1 MKTRLLVITPGTH
14 NTPLNTD
21 NLLHYLLPFDNTPE
35 TAEPDTTEYSWMVDT
50 ALIHAGDSVHQFT
63 IDALDI
69 EFDQPLPYLKG
80 DLHVLLVYPMHQL
93 PVYDAQVQ
101 IIDIALMHRVSFT
114 DGVMQLPSEWEDF
127 DLQGYSFTVPELADP
142 EYTLQDWLT
151 DAAPG
156 ELIDCGH
163 GPL

>member
-21 NLLHYLLPFDNTPE
+21 NLLHYFLPFDNTPE

-50 ALIHAGDSVHQFT
+50 AHLHAGGAGFDIT

-80 DLHVLLVYPMHQL
+80 DLHVLLLYPMDQL
-93 PVYDAQVQ
+93 PLHEVQQQ
-101 IIDIALMHRVSFT
+101 IIEVATQYRVSPIE
-114 DGVMQLPSEWEDF
+114 GVMQLPAEWEDF
-127 DLQGYSFTVPELADP
+127 DLQAYSFTVPDLTAYEGSLP
-142 EYTLQDWLT
+142 LWLF
-151 DAAPG
+151 DDDSS